1 MSRPAGGLTGVVFR
15 AELRQLLRDRR
26 ALFAAVVLPVLLY
39 PLLLGGTRRMESA
52 AKESL
57 GGRDLE
63 LFVDLE
69 GLGPES
75 RAALEQALAGPHTTL
90 APCSAAGLLEV
101 RDSFPSTHRARR
113 RAHFEELTGGGRS
126 AVVLATEPEGEEGPL
141 VARVF
146 ARRKDPLS
154 REASSRI
161 RERLRAWSR
170 REGEARRLEL
180 LAVDPAAPLAVE
192 ARNIAS
198 AEDQGGRDLGR
209 FLPILLVFLLVSG
222 GSYGALTVFAGEREA
237 GTLETLLTTPA
248 DRWHLV
254 RGKFLCVLAATGA
267 ALLSNLAGLGLAAA
281 MGSATLAG
289 GALGAGR
296 LLSTAV
302 FLPTIVLLTAI
313 LCLACGR
320 ARSFRQGQ
328 QLLFPLTLCLVVP
341 TTVVLV
347 PDLEHSI
354 GLALIPLAGAA
365 LSLRDALAGALTP
378 GPTLAMMASHLALS
392 AVLLKRLAV
401 LLDAERALAG
411 GAVRAEASQRRLGT
425 RGGQVVGGLAVLLML
440 AVGTRLQAQAP
451 LGGLLGT
458 LWLVLLPLAALG
470 HHRIGRALGPAPP
483 TARLFGPPRASA
495 LGAALL
501 AAPPLAWAV
510 EQLVTRLLEWLP
522 LPSSATA
529 PSALVDLVEGGSTLT
544 LVAVFAL
551 SPAIV
556 EELLFRG
563 TVLGALLR
571 DGRPARAIL
580 TSAGLFA
587 LAHLSLHRLP
597 PTFALGCV
605 LGIVAWRTR
614 SVWPAIVLHA
624 AYNAWAVLSGTD
636 RLPELLADHA
646 VTLRWVGLAALTAL
660 PFLGPRREE
669 R

>member
-1 MSRPAGGLTGVVFR
+1 MSRPAGGLTGVVLR

-39 PLLLGGTRRMESA
+39 PLLLGGTRRMEEA
-52 AKESL
+52 AEESM

-69 GLGPES
+69 GVGAET
-75 RAALEQALAGPHTTL
+75 RAALEEALAGPHTTL
-90 APCSAAGLLEV
+90 TPCSAAGLLEV
-101 RDSFPSTHRARR
+101 QDSLPSAHRARLR
-113 RAHFEELTGGGRS
+113 THFEELTNGGRT
-126 AVVLATEPEGEEGPL
+126 AVVLATEPEGTEGPL
-141 VARVF
+141 MARVF

-154 REASSRI
+154 REASSRG
-161 RERLRAWSR
+161 RARLREWSR
-170 REGEARRLEL
+170 REGEAQRLEL

-198 AEDQGGRDLGR
+198 AEDQGGRELGQ

-248 DRWHLV
+248 DRGHLV

-267 ALLSNLAGLGLAAA
+267 ALLSNLAGLALAAA
-281 MGSATLAG
+281 MGSADLPG

-302 FLPTIVLLTAI
+302 FLPTVVLLTAV

-354 GLALIPLAGAA
+354 GLGLVPLAGAA
-365 LSLRDALAGALTP
+365 LSLRDALRGALTP
-378 GPTLAMMASHLALS
+378 GPTLAMMVSHLALS
-392 AVLLKRLAV
+392 AVLLRRLAV

-411 GAVRAEASQRRLGT
+411 GAVRAEAAQRRLGT
-425 RGGQVVGGLAVLLML
+425 RAGHVVGGLAVLLML

-458 LWLVLLPLAALG
+458 LWLVLLPLALIG
-470 HHRIGRALGPAPP
+470 HLRIGRALGPATPS
-483 TARLFGPPRASA
+483 ARLFGGCRPSA
-495 LGAALL
+495 LVAAAL

-510 EQLVTRLLEWLP
+510 EQLVAHLLRWLP
-522 LPSSATA
+522 LPSSAAA

-551 SPAIV
+551 SPAVV

-605 LGIVAWRTR
+605 LGVVAWRTR
-614 SVWPAIVLHA
+614 SVWPAVVLHA
-624 AYNAWAVLSGTD
+624 AYNAWAVLSGTE
-636 RLPELLADHA
+636 RLPELLADNA
-646 VTLRWVGLAALTAL
+646 VLLRWVGLAALAAL

-669 R
+669 S